1 MLVAL
6 VGGLWPAVAA
16 GLVGSVLLN
25 YFFTPPLHTLT
36 VADVEDVV
44 ALVLFLVV
52 AVAVASVVDT
62 AARRAVQADLARR
75 EADALSRLNR
85 ALLRTEHGVDGLL
98 DLVLETF
105 AMAAATLLAGPD
117 GADGRDA
124 WKVVASSGPYPPP
137 TPGGA
142 T

>member
-1 MLVAL
+1 MAGGR
-6 VGGLWPAVAA
+6 GGL
-16 GLVGSVLLN
+16 LGSLLLN

-36 VADVEDVV
+36 VADVDNVV

-85 ALLRTEHGVDGLL
+85 ALLRTEHGVDDLL
-98 DLVLETF
+98 TWCW
-105 AMAAATLLAGPD
+105 
-117 GADGRDA
+117 RR
-124 WKVVASSGPYPPP
+124 SR
-137 TPGGA
+137 
-142 T
+142 